1 MVSKIEIMIN
11 KHIVCIGGGVGTVQV
26 IKALRAYS
34 HDITVVVSM
43 ADDGGSAGRLRRL
56 YSVPPPG
63 DLINC
68 LATLSDAKPHYK
80 ELLTYRL
87 AGNRWGRLDSI
98 EGHKIG
104 NLILVALTKILGDFN
119 LALAATERL
128 FDCQGKILPSTY
140 ENVSIWAET
149 TKGDKV
155 AGEETIDLGKYN
167 DSLYKVHLNPK
178 DVRTPEEIIKAISS
192 ADLLIIGPGD
202 LYTTILPVLLVPDII
217 KAVVNAQAKKVFIL
231 NIANKKETKDYT
243 ISDHLEAYKR
253 HIENL
258 HFDYILVNDNQKPQ
272 FKSNSPYKYI
282 PLNSKFTYKYG
293 KIVLQDLVDE
303 KLPMKHDAQK
313 LASLLADLL

>member
-1 MVSKIEIMIN
+1 MN
-11 KHIVCIGGGVGTVQV
+11 KHIVCLGGGVGTVQV
-26 IKALRAYS
+26 IKALRPYS

-68 LATLSDAKPHYK
+68 LAALSDAQPHYK

-119 LALAATERL
+119 KALLETERL
-128 FDCQGKILPSTY
+128 FSCRGKILPSTY

-155 AGEETIDLGKYN
+155 KGEETIDLGKYEN
-167 DSLYKVHLNPK
+167 SLYKVHLNPANVK
-178 DVRTPEEIIKAISS
+178 TPKEIIQAITS
-192 ADLLIIGPGD
+192 ADMLIIGPGD
-202 LYTTILPVLLVPDII
+202 IYTTILPVLLVPAII
-217 KAVVNAQAKKVFIL
+217 RSIITSQAKKVFIL
-231 NIANKKETKDYT
+231 NIANKKETDEYEVL
-243 ISDHLEAYKR
+243 DHLNALKR
-253 HIENL
+253 HVPDIQ
-258 HFDYILVNDNQKPQ
+258 FDYIIMNSNQKPR
-272 FKSNSPYKYI
+272 FKASSPYKYI
-282 PLNSKFTYKYG
+282 PLSPDFKYQYG
-293 KIVLQDLVDE
+293 KIIHQDLIDK
-303 KLPMKHDAQK
+303 KLPMMHSSLK
-313 LASLLADLL
+313 LSKVLAGLL